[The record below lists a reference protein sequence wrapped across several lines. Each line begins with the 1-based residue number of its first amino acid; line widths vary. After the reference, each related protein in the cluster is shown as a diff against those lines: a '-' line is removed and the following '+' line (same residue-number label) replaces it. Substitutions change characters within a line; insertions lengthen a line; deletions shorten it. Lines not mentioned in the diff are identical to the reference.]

1 MFQTKK
7 EINLCGQITWKFNG
21 SLIKKILYIAI
32 PNGLENS
39 MFQLGKILVMSAV
52 ATMGT
57 SAIAA
62 NAVTGT
68 IANWNNLPGFAIN
81 LRSYR

>member
-1 MFQTKK
+1 
-7 EINLCGQITWKFNG
+7 
-21 SLIKKILYIAI
+21 
-32 PNGLENS
+32 

-81 LRSYR
+81 PDRIGSQRMRWRGKI